1 MITRIEVISKFTDAR
16 AKVKKR
22 KIQGFGFKN
31 KIENVWIADV
41 YTIEKQLNENQL
53 QKISGALTNPVS
65 QVFFI
70 NKPIQN
76 IAFNF
81 AIETGFLPGVTDNV
95 SNSAKELIEDL
106 LKIKFAQ
113 GESVYSSQL
122 LLIKGKLSKKDAQ
135 EISNMQINP
144 LIQRVHT
151 KDFGEFKNDRGMD
164 KILPKVN
171 LNKKIVI
178 DNVNL
183 NVPDEELI
191 KIGKLGIQN
200 KDGSRRG
207 PLALDLTYMKTIQ
220 TYFKKQKRNPT
231 DIELESIAQTWSE
244 HCKHTIFAD
253 PIDDIKEG
261 LFNAFIKKSTDEIRA
276 KKKSEGRDFCV
287 SVFKDNSGAIE
298 FDDKYLITHKV
309 ETHNSPSAL
318 DPFGGAITGIVG
330 VNRDTIGFGM
340 GAKPILNTYG
350 YCFANPNTKKEL
362 FRNPQLTETLLSPR
376 RILDGVVEGVNS
388 GGNCSGIPTP
398 QGFVFFDEK
407 YQGKPLV
414 FVGTLGLIPKKTKQ
428 RKNYIKKAK
437 KNDYIVMV
445 GGRVGQDGIHGAT
458 FSSEALNQ
466 GSPAAAVQI
475 GDPIT
480 QKKFSDAIVKEARDL
495 NLYDS
500 ITDNGAGGLSC
511 SVAEMAKETN
521 GCEVW
526 LEKAPLKYPGLEPWK
541 IWISE
546 SQERMTLAIPKDKW
560 KKFQD
565 LMRRRGVEATI
576 IGKFSNSGKCVVK
589 YKIKTIMDV
598 DMKFLHD
605 GLPQR
610 PMKSQRIDVSYK
622 NSRFWKNKDLT
633 DALLKMISRPN
644 IAGFEFISAQ
654 YDHEVQ
660 GNSTL
665 KPLQGKGRIN
675 TEATVIKPLP
685 NSDKGVII
693 SQGLYP
699 TYGDLD
705 PYNMAAASIDTA
717 VRNIVAAGADL
728 EKIALLDNFCW
739 CSPNDPHRLWQLK
752 EAAKACYDFAIF
764 FGTPF
769 ISGKDSMHN
778 DFKGFDEKGQ
788 DIKISILPTLLIS
801 SIGIVDDVFKTV
813 SIDAKFPNDLIYV
826 LGDTNNEMG
835 GSEYFEMLKSTDKN
849 VPMVNAQKNKKLYK
863 DFYECANKNLIA
875 SSISVGRGGLG
886 VALLK
891 MAMAGM
897 LGIDVSL
904 KTLKGDVSRS
914 DFALFSE
921 SQGRILITV
930 SPKNKKT
937 FEKIMEGN
945 DISLIG
951 KVIKNDSIQIAGKN
965 GKNTVKTNLEKALKS
980 YRSTFK
986 NY

>member
-16 AKVKKR
+16 SKVKKR
-22 KIQGFGFKN
+22 KIEGFGFKN
-31 KIENVWIADV
+31 KIKNVWIADV
-41 YTIEKQLNENQL
+41 YTIEKILSGNQL
-53 QKISGALTNPVS
+53 QKISDALTNPVS

-76 IAFNF
+76 ITFNF

-106 LKIKFAQ
+106 LKIKFSRNE
-113 GESVYSSQL
+113 GVYSSQL
-122 LLIKGKLSKKDAQ
+122 LLIKGELLKKDADKVAK
-135 EISNMQINP
+135 SLINP
-144 LIQRVHT
+144 LIQRVHI
-151 KDFGEFKNDRGMD
+151 KNLGEFKNDRGMD
-164 KILPKVN
+164 KIVPKVN
-171 LNKKIVI
+171 LNEKIVI

-183 NVPDEELI
+183 NVSDEELI

-261 LFNAFIKKSTDEIRA
+261 LFNAFIKKSTDQIRA
-276 KKKSEGRDFCV
+276 KKKSKGRDFCI

-330 VNRDTIGFGM
+330 VNRDAIGFGM

-350 YCFANPNTKKEL
+350 YCFADPNTKKEL
-362 FRNPQLTETLLSPR
+362 FRNPTLTEKLLSPR

-398 QGFVFFDEK
+398 QGFVFFNEK

-414 FVGTLGLIPKKTKQ
+414 FVGTLGLIPKTTKQ

-437 KNDYIVMV
+437 NGDYIVIV

-458 FSSEALNQ
+458 FSSEALNE
-466 GSPAAAVQI
+466 GSPAGAVQI

-480 QKKFSDAIVKEARDL
+480 QKKLSDAIVKEARDL
-495 NLYDS
+495 NLFNS
-500 ITDNGAGGLSC
+500 ITDNGAGGISC
-511 SVAEMAKETN
+511 SVAEMGKETN

-526 LEKAPLKYPGLEPWK
+526 LDKVPLKYPGLEPWK

-546 SQERMTLAIPKDKW
+546 SQERMTLAIPKNKW
-560 KKFQD
+560 KKFQN
-565 LMRRRGVEATI
+565 LMKRRGVEATI
-576 IGKFSNSGKCVVK
+576 IGKFLNSGKCVVK
-589 YKIKTIMDV
+589 YKNKTIMNI
-598 DMKFLHD
+598 DMKFLHY
-605 GLPQR
+605 GLPSR
-610 PMKSQRIDVSYK
+610 PMKTQKLKVAIRVLK
-622 NSRFWKNKDLT
+622 NEKKKELT
-633 DALLKMISRPN
+633 EDLLKMIQRPN
-644 IAGFEFISAQ
+644 ISSFEFISQQ

-660 GNSTL
+660 GNSVL
-665 KPLQGKGRIN
+665 KPLAGKGKIN
-675 TEATVIKPLP
+675 SETSVIKPVLD
-685 NSDKGVII
+685 SARGVVI

-699 TYGDLD
+699 TYSDLD
-705 PYNMAAASIDTA
+705 PYSMAAASIDTA

-728 EKIALLDNFCW
+728 KKIALLDNFCW
-739 CSPNDPHRLWQLK
+739 CSPNEPQRLWQLK
-752 EAAKACYDFAIF
+752 EAARACYDLSTFLE
-764 FGTPF
+764 TPF

-778 DFKGFDEKGQ
+778 DFKGFDEKGRE
-788 DIKISILPTLLIS
+788 IKISISPTLLIS
-801 SIGIVDDVFKTV
+801 SIGVLEDVSRSI
-813 SIDAKFPNDLIYV
+813 SIDAKFPNDIIYL
-826 LGDTNNEMG
+826 LGETNDGMG
-835 GSEYFEMLKSTDKN
+835 GSEYFEMLKLTDKN
-849 VPMVNAQKNKKLYK
+849 VPKVNIQRNKKLYE
-863 DFYECANKNLIA
+863 DFYRCAKNNLIS
-875 SSISVGRGGLG
+875 SSISVGRGGIG

-891 MAMAGM
+891 MSMAGM
-897 LGIDVSL
+897 LGINISL
-904 KTLKGDVSRS
+904 EYLKDRLD
-914 DFALFSE
+914 DFINLFSE
-921 SQGRILITV
+921 SQGRILVTV
-930 SPKNKKT
+930 SPKNKSI
-937 FEKIMEGN
+937 FESTMKGNKIC
-945 DISLIG
+945 LLG
-951 KVIKNDSIQIAGKN
+951 KVAEDNIVQIKGVN
-965 GKNTVKTNLEKALKS
+965 GKIIVKTNLENALKA
-980 YRSTFK
+980 YKKTFK
-986 NY
+986 DY